1 MHAVARFALAAA
13 LVAVASAAAAQNT
26 VIIRSLE
33 SRVVVHAQ
41 FNPTEITITKSVPW
55 QKHKN
60 SEGDAPTLEFTAAE
74 PKTLQAE
81 LSFDTANTGADVHD
95 AFIAPLEA
103 LALID
108 PAKRRPPLV
117 QFEWGSFP
125 PFRGVV
131 ESVGV
136 RYTLFL
142 PDGTPT
148 RATASITLRQADHV
162 LTRKRG
168 DPGTVISCQVP
179 EDCPS
184 GQSCFNGA
192 CAPAQ

>member
-1 MHAVARFALAAA
+1 MHVIARFALAVV

-33 SRVVVHAQ
+33 SRVVVHVQ
-41 FNPTEITITKSVPW
+41 FNPTEITISKPVPW

-60 SEGDAPTLEFTAAE
+60 TEGDSPTLEFTDAE
-74 PKTLQAE
+74 PKTLQTE
-81 LSFDTANTGADVHD
+81 LSFDTASTGADVHD

-108 PAKRRPPLV
+108 PAKGRPPLV

-125 PFRGVV
+125 PFRGVI
-131 ESVGV
+131 ESLEVK
-136 RYTLFL
+136 YTLFL

-148 RATASITLRQADHV
+148 RATANIKVKQADRV
-162 LTRKRG
+162 EAPKSG
-168 DPGTVISCQVP
+168 GPGTVISCQIP

-184 GQSCFNGA
+184 GQSCFDGA